1 MITYERTRNS
11 INKPQIVDQ
20 VTYKQ
25 SELSLR
31 HQLQRRADLTNQP
44 VISLLKHYAK
54 EGIKN
59 DLVSKQSVK
68 KVLIDTK
75 LPSYRN

>member
-1 MITYERTRNS
+1 
-11 INKPQIVDQ
+11 VDQ

-59 DLVSKQSVK
+59 DPILKMYS
-68 KVLIDTK
+68 I
-75 LPSYRN
+75 

>member
-1 MITYERTRNS
+1 MITYERTRHS
-11 INKPQIVDQ
+11 TKKPQLVDQ
-20 VTYKQ
+20 VTYKE
-25 SELSLR
+25 SEMALR

-59 DLVSKQSVK
+59 DPILKMYS
-68 KVLIDTK
+68 I
-75 LPSYRN
+75 

>member
-1 MITYERTRNS
+1 MITYEQTRNS
-11 INKPQIVDQ
+11 TKKPKLVDQ

-25 SELSLR
+25 SEMSLR

-44 VISLLKHYAK
+44 VISLLKYYAK

-59 DLVSKQSVK
+59 DPILKMYS
-68 KVLIDTK
+68 I
-75 LPSYRN
+75 

>member
-11 INKPQIVDQ
+11 TKQPQLVDQ

-25 SELSLR
+25 SEMSLR
-31 HQLQRRADLTNQP
+31 HQLQRRADLTNQT

-54 EGIKN
+54 DGIKN
-59 DLVSKQSVK
+59 DPILKMY
-68 KVLIDTK
+68 
-75 LPSYRN
+75 PM

>member
-1 MITYERTRNS
+1 MIFLIQRYNPEQMITYERTRNS

-59 DLVSKQSVK
+59 DPILKMYS
-68 KVLIDTK
+68 I
-75 LPSYRN
+75 